1 MVTLNSQLVQPK
13 NRVYENVDFK
23 YLIDVPRCDC
33 VFGSAR
39 EKATGKSLLFL
50 IFNHRGKIYRRN
62 GLNGTWIELRN
73 EDEYVRVRELL
84 LKAIS
89 DKQVPCYTTGPKQY
103 LS

>member
-1 MVTLNSQLVQPK
+1 MVIINSQLVK

-39 EKATGKSLLFL
+39 ERATGKSFLFL

-62 GLNGTWIELRN
+62 GLNGTWIELHN
-73 EDEYVRVRELL
+73 EDEYSSVRGIL

-89 DKQVPCYTTGPKQY
+89 DKHVPCYTTAKAY
-103 LS
+103 LG